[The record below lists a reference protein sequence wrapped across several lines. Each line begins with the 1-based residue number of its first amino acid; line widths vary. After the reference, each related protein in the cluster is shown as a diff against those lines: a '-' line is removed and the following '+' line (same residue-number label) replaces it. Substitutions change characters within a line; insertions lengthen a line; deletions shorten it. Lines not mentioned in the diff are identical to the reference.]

1 MVLLISAGAGLLLL
15 LYIAALLV
23 DMRALLRKIELG
35 ATNLDHD
42 WRILKEMNDRA
53 ECAIDEQTGR
63 LTPKK

>member
-15 LYIAALLV
+15 LFIAALLV
-23 DMRALLRKIELG
+23 DMRALRKIELS

-53 ECAIDEQTGR
+53 ERAIDERPGG
-63 LTPKK
+63 